1 VWLADPDGDDP
12 LKPRDAARWT
22 FEDYLALDRARL
34 GLTRLVTEARDRL
47 HTLIANAMADQ
58 HIPEQLD
65 AILEQLIDQVD
76 ADPELRRQVVRE
88 SLRSSLFSTFWLR

>member
-1 VWLADPDGDDP
+1 LPLTNAVGLPVHSPVATGDLSQQP
-12 LKPRDAARWT
+12 SSRQAGT
-22 FEDYLALDRARL
+22 RL

-65 AILEQLIDQVD
+65 AILEQSIDQVD